1 MTRYLAPT
9 TNVVIYP
16 MTIDIHQFALPVGV
30 LPGGDALR
38 RRTHYVTTNAAGVR
52 DYAPGDSFSRIHWRS
67 TARRNRL
74 IVKEFELD
82 PMADIW
88 VVPDMAAFS
97 HVSSADN
104 LEQEM
109 LKPGEIPIWMRAA
122 KDDDYQLPD
131 MTEEYTVTIAASL
144 AQYFLRRD
152 RAVGMMAYGQ
162 SREIVQ
168 PDRGERQISRLL
180 ETLAVLR
187 AEGQV
192 AIHDALNAEMNLFP
206 RGTTLIA
213 VTPTTN
219 EAWLAAARQLTRRGL
234 RVVAVMIDPESFG
247 GRRSVAS
254 LAGLLQASNIVTYVV
269 RCGDNLEVALSSGRV
284 KARKFGMN

>member
-1 MTRYLAPT
+1 
-9 TNVVIYP
+9 
-16 MTIDIHQFALPVGV
+16 
-30 LPGGDALR
+30 
-38 RRTHYVTTNAAGVR
+38 
-52 DYAPGDSFSRIHWRS
+52 
-67 TARRNRL
+67 
-74 IVKEFELD
+74 
-82 PMADIW
+82 
-88 VVPDMAAFS
+88 
-97 HVSSADN
+97 
-104 LEQEM
+104 
-109 LKPGEIPIWMRAA
+109 
-122 KDDDYQLPD
+122 
-131 MTEEYTVTIAASL
+131 
-144 AQYFLRRD
+144 
-152 RAVGMMAYGQ
+152 MMAYGQ